1 MNEQRRRA
9 QHGMWRLRAK
19 ERGIPSSADG
29 ERAPR
34 EPAGR
39 GLHLAEPPAA
49 TTLGSAL
56 TCGVRGPAPRPSP
69 SRWVPAPPL
78 PTAAG
83 ATRRRRGEGAGP
95 GAARLRTK
103 ESSPPPPAGPP
114 APAFPTLRGQR
125 SRPAGGPAPSP
136 TCEAARVE
144 AGTADG
150 RAGLSAAGRAP
161 AAPGTRGGNAKPRGR
176 PRRVLSPELPL
187 EGSWGREELEE
198 GAFAPRSSRGGDGG
212 LRSGAGR
219 EAAARGRAWGSE

>member
-9 QHGMWRLRAK
+9 RHGVWRLRAK
-19 ERGIPSSADG
+19 QRGIPSFADG
-29 ERAPR
+29 EGAPP

-39 GLHLAEPPAA
+39 DLHLAGPPAA

-69 SRWVPAPPL
+69 SRRVPAPPL

-114 APAFPTLRGQR
+114 APAFSTLQRPR
-125 SRPAGGPAPSP
+125 SRPAAVPAPSP

-144 AGTADG
+144 AGTAGG
-150 RAGLSAAGRAP
+150 RAGLSTAGRAP

-176 PRRVLSPELPL
+176 PRRVPSRELPL
-187 EGSWGREELEE
+187 GGEL
-198 GAFAPRSSRGGDGG
+198 
-212 LRSGAGR
+212 GAGGVGG
-219 EAAARGRAWGSE
+219 GRVCTS